1 MRSSRLST
9 VWSDEGGDFVAPS
22 GQIMLRPVS
31 VQIVRFESFRSHNH
45 VTVINLGMTEIKM
58 RFKLSCR
65 LKESKCKFIVESS
78 PWRGVWWERLIRKV
92 KEPLRN
98 GPRKSFAVQCRVHNS
113 PYQNRS
119 CINTRP
125 LTTVSGDIQDS
136 TSITPPQPA
145 LRIQSWTFLTLEKS
159 RLMKTQQGNVTCT
172 NRRSLITSGSDV
184 EGSIYISYSWD
195 RNGTNSNQ
203 PLVLEI

>member
-1 MRSSRLST
+1 
-9 VWSDEGGDFVAPS
+9 
-22 GQIMLRPVS
+22 MLRPVS
-31 VQIVRFESFRSHNH
+31 VQIVSFESFRSHNH

-78 PWRGVWWERLIRKV
+78 PWRGVWWERLIRKL

-145 LRIQSWTFLTLEKS
+145 LRIHSWTFLTLEKS
-159 RLMKTQQGNVTCT
+159 RLM
-172 NRRSLITSGSDV
+172 
-184 EGSIYISYSWD
+184 Y
-195 RNGTNSNQ
+195 
-203 PLVLEI
+203 